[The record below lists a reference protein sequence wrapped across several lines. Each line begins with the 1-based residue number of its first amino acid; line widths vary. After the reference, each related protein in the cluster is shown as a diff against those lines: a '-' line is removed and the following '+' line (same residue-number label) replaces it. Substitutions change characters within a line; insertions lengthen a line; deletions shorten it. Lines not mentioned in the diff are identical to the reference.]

1 MNFEIDATEQ
11 AIIDSAE
18 RVCRDVLAANAQRY
32 DENESF
38 CAESMQAL
46 GELGFMGINLPET
59 YGGFGIGSLAMSR
72 VVEAV
77 SAACASTASALTA
90 HFLAT
95 DSILIGGTE
104 EQRQE
109 WLPRCASGELLGA
122 FGLTEPAAGSNP
134 ADMRTRAVRE
144 EGGWR
149 IRGSK
154 HYITNA
160 READFIVLYAKTDP
174 DAGARGISAFM
185 IPRGTAG
192 VTFANPEKTM
202 GLRGST
208 IYELALDCWLPESAL
223 LGTEN
228 HGFRTAMEVLDR
240 GRVEVAAMSLG
251 IARAAMEY
259 ALKWVDERQI
269 GPKPLA
275 AYQGTQ
281 WRIADMHTQ
290 LEAARMLTMKA
301 AARRDSGE
309 RFSLESAT
317 AKLFAAEA
325 CGFITDAALQ
335 LHGGYGYIRDLPLER
350 FVRDARI
357 LRIFE
362 GTSEVQ
368 KIIISRA
375 VLEAARQ

>member
-1 MNFEIDATEQ
+1 MNFELNQVE
-11 AIIDSAE
+11 
-18 RVCRDVLAANAQRY
+18 LAVIETVEKMAREVIQPRAQHY
-32 DENESF
+32 DETETF
-38 CAESMQAL
+38 CAESLQAL
-46 GELGFMGINLPET
+46 AALGGMSINLPEE
-59 YGGFGIGSLAMSR
+59 YGGLGIGSLAMSR

-77 SAACASTASALTA
+77 AGACASTASALTA

-104 EQRQE
+104 TQKQE
-109 WLPRCASGELLGA
+109 WLPRAASGELLGA
-122 FGLTEPAAGSNP
+122 FALTEPAAGSNP
-134 ADMRTRAVRE
+134 ADMRCRAHRE

-149 IRGSK
+149 VRGSK

-160 READFIVLYAKTDP
+160 REANFIVLYAKTDA
-174 DAGARGISAFM
+174 DAGHKGISAFM
-185 IPRGTAG
+185 IPQGTAG
-192 VTFANPEKTM
+192 ISFSSPEKTM

-223 LGTEN
+223 LGKEGD
-228 HGFRTAMEVLDR
+228 GFNTAMAVLDR

-251 IARAAMEY
+251 IANAALQ
-259 ALKWVDERQI
+259 ASLNWVRERQI
-269 GPKPLA
+269 GTKPLA

-281 WRIADMHTQ
+281 WRLADMYTQ
-290 LEAARMLTMKA
+290 LEAARMLTWKA

-309 RFSLESAT
+309 RFSLDSAT
-317 AKLFAAEA
+317 AKLVAAECA
-325 CGFITDAALQ
+325 GFVTDAALQ

-350 FVRDARI
+350 YVRDARI

-368 KIIISRA
+368 KIIISRSLLDA
-375 VLEAARQ
+375 TR

>member
-1 MNFEIDATEQ
+1 MNFDIDATEL
-11 AIIDSAE
+11 AIVDSAE

-32 DENESF
+32 DEEEAF
-38 CAESMQAL
+38 CAESLQAL

-134 ADMRTRAVRE
+134 ADMRTRAVHE
-144 EGGWR
+144 TGGWR

-174 DAGARGISAFM
+174 EAGARGISAFL
-185 IPRGTAG
+185 IPKGTAG

-208 IYELALDCWLPESAL
+208 IYELALDCWLPADAL
-223 LGTEN
+223 LGEEN
-228 HGFRTAMEVLDR
+228 QGFRTAMEVLDR

-269 GPKPLA
+269 GTKPLS

-281 WRIADMHTQ
+281 WRIADMHAQ
-290 LEAARMLTMKA
+290 FQAARLLTQQA

-375 VLEAARQ
+375 VLDAARH

>member
-1 MNFEIDATEQ
+1 MNFELDAAEL
-11 AIIDSAE
+11 AVIESAE
-18 RVCRDVLAANAQRY
+18 RVARDVLQANAQRY
-32 DENESF
+32 DEAESF
-38 CAESMQAL
+38 CGDSLKAL
-46 GELGFMGINLPET
+46 GELGFMGINLPEA

-77 SAACASTASALTA
+77 AAACASTASALTA

-95 DSILIGGTE
+95 DSILIGATE
-104 EQRQE
+104 AQRQE
-109 WLPRCASGELLGA
+109 WLPRAASGELLGA

-134 ADMRTRAVRE
+134 ADMRTRASRE
-144 EGGWR
+144 NDGWR

-160 READFIVLYAKTDP
+160 READFIVLYAKTDAE
-174 DAGARGISAFM
+174 AGHRGISAFL
-185 IPRGTAG
+185 IPKGTEG
-192 VTFANPEKTM
+192 ITFSSPEKTM

-208 IYELALDCWLPESAL
+208 IYELALDCWLPASAL
-223 LGTEN
+223 LGEEGQ
-228 HGFRTAMEVLDR
+228 GFKTAMEVLDR

-259 ALKWVDERQI
+259 SLGWVQERQI

-281 WRIADMHTQ
+281 WRLADMHAQ
-290 LEAARMLTMKA
+290 LEAARLLTMQA

-325 CGFITDAALQ
+325 AGFITDAALQ

-375 VLEAARQ
+375 VLDAARS

>member
-1 MNFEIDATEQ
+1 MNFELDQVELAVIE
-11 AIIDSAE
+11 SAE
-18 RVCRDVLAANAQRY
+18 KLAREVIQPRAQHY
-32 DENESF
+32 DETETF
-38 CAESMQAL
+38 CAESLQAL
-46 GELGFMGINLPET
+46 AELGGMGINLPEE
-59 YGGFGIGSLAMSR
+59 YGGLGIGSLAMSR

-77 SAACASTASALTA
+77 AGACASTASALTA

-104 EQRQE
+104 AQKQE
-109 WLPRCASGELLGA
+109 WLPRAASGELLGA
-122 FGLTEPAAGSNP
+122 FALTEPAAGSNP
-134 ADMRTRAVRE
+134 ADMRCRAQPE
-144 EGGWR
+144 DGGWR

-160 READFIVLYAKTDP
+160 REAGFIVLYAKTDA
-174 DAGARGISAFM
+174 DAGHKGISAFM
-185 IPRGTAG
+185 IPQGTEG
-192 VTFANPEKTM
+192 ISFSSPEKTM

-208 IYELALDCWLPESAL
+208 IYELSLDCWLPASAL
-223 LGTEN
+223 LGSEGA
-228 HGFRTAMEVLDR
+228 GFNTAMAVLDR

-251 IARAAMEY
+251 VANAALQ
-259 ALKWVDERQI
+259 ASLGWVRERQI

-281 WRIADMHTQ
+281 WRLADMHTQ
-290 LEAARMLTMKA
+290 LEAARMLTWKA

-317 AKLFAAEA
+317 AKLFAAECA
-325 CGFITDAALQ
+325 GFVTDAALQ

-350 FVRDARI
+350 YVRDARI

-368 KIIISRA
+368 KIIISRS
-375 VLEAARQ
+375 VLDAQR

>member
-1 MNFEIDATEQ
+1 MNFELDQVELAVIE
-11 AIIDSAE
+11 SAE
-18 RVCRDVLAANAQRY
+18 QVAREVIQPRAQHY
-32 DENESF
+32 DETETF
-38 CAESMQAL
+38 CADSLKAL
-46 GELGFMGINLPET
+46 AELGCMGINLPEQ
-59 YGGFGIGSLAMSR
+59 YGGLGIGSLAMSR

-77 SAACASTASALTA
+77 AGACASTASALTA

-104 EQRQE
+104 AQKQE
-109 WLPRCASGELLGA
+109 WLPRAATGELLGA
-122 FGLTEPAAGSNP
+122 FALTEPAAGSNP
-134 ADMRTRAVRE
+134 ADMRCRAQRE

-149 IRGSK
+149 LRGSK

-160 READFIVLYAKTDP
+160 REAGFIVLYAKTDAE
-174 DAGARGISAFM
+174 AGHKGISAFM
-185 IPRGTAG
+185 IPQGTAG
-192 VTFANPEKTM
+192 ISFSSPEKTM

-223 LGTEN
+223 LGVEGQ
-228 HGFRTAMEVLDR
+228 GFNTAMAVLDR

-251 IARAAMEY
+251 IANAAMQCS
-259 ALKWVDERQI
+259 LNWVRERQI
-269 GPKPLA
+269 GTKPLA

-281 WRIADMHTQ
+281 WRLADMYAQ
-290 LEAARMLTMKA
+290 LESARMLTWKA

-309 RFSLESAT
+309 RFSLDSAT
-317 AKLFAAEA
+317 AKLVAAECA
-325 CGFITDAALQ
+325 GFITDAALQ

-350 FVRDARI
+350 YVRDARI

-368 KIIISRA
+368 KIIISRSLLDA
-375 VLEAARQ
+375 YK

>member
-1 MNFEIDATEQ
+1 MNFELDQVELAVIETVEQ
-11 AIIDSAE
+11 VAREVIQP
-18 RVCRDVLAANAQRY
+18 RAQHY
-32 DENESF
+32 DETETFCVESL
-38 CAESMQAL
+38 QAL
-46 GELGFMGINLPET
+46 AELGGMSINLPEE
-59 YGGFGIGSLAMSR
+59 YGGLGIGSLAMSR

-77 SAACASTASALTA
+77 AGACASTASALTA

-104 EQRQE
+104 AQKQH
-109 WLPRCASGELLGA
+109 WLPRAASGELLGA
-122 FGLTEPAAGSNP
+122 FALTEPAAGSNP
-134 ADMRTRAVRE
+134 ADMRCRAHRE

-149 IRGSK
+149 VRGSK

-160 READFIVLYAKTDP
+160 REAGFIVLYAKTDA
-174 DAGARGISAFM
+174 DAGHKGISAFM
-185 IPRGTAG
+185 IPQGTAG
-192 VTFANPEKTM
+192 ISFSSPEKTM

-208 IYELALDCWLPESAL
+208 IYELALDCWLPDSAL
-223 LGTEN
+223 LGSEGA
-228 HGFRTAMEVLDR
+228 GFNTAMAVLDR

-251 IARAAMEY
+251 IANAALQ
-259 ALKWVDERQI
+259 ASLNWVRERQI

-281 WRIADMHTQ
+281 WRLADMYAQ
-290 LEAARMLTMKA
+290 LEAARMLTWKA

-309 RFSLESAT
+309 RFSLDSAT
-317 AKLFAAEA
+317 AKLVAAECA
-325 CGFITDAALQ
+325 GFVTDAALQ

-350 FVRDARI
+350 YVRDARI

-368 KIIISRA
+368 KIIISRSLLDA
-375 VLEAARQ
+375 QR

>member
-1 MNFEIDATEQ
+1 MNFELDQVELAVIET
-11 AIIDSAE
+11 AE
-18 RVCRDVLAANAQRY
+18 KLAREVIQPRAQHY
-32 DENESF
+32 DETETF
-38 CAESMQAL
+38 CAESLQAL
-46 GELGFMGINLPET
+46 AELGGMGINLPEE
-59 YGGFGIGSLAMSR
+59 YGGLGIGSLAMSR

-77 SAACASTASALTA
+77 AGACASTASALTA

-104 EQRQE
+104 AQKQE
-109 WLPRCASGELLGA
+109 WLPRAASGELLGA
-122 FGLTEPAAGSNP
+122 FALTEPAAGSNP
-134 ADMRTRAVRE
+134 ADMRCRAQAE
-144 EGGWR
+144 NGGWR

-160 READFIVLYAKTDP
+160 REAGFIVLYAKTDA
-174 DAGARGISAFM
+174 DAGHKGISAFM
-185 IPRGTAG
+185 IPQGTAG
-192 VTFANPEKTM
+192 ISFSSPEKTM

-208 IYELALDCWLPESAL
+208 IYELALDCWLPASAL
-223 LGTEN
+223 LGSEGA
-228 HGFRTAMEVLDR
+228 GFNTAMAVLDR

-251 IARAAMEY
+251 VANAALQ
-259 ALKWVDERQI
+259 ASLAWVRERQI

-281 WRIADMHTQ
+281 WRIADMYAQ
-290 LEAARMLTMKA
+290 LEAARMLTWKA

-317 AKLFAAEA
+317 AKLFAAECA
-325 CGFITDAALQ
+325 GFITDAALQ

-350 FVRDARI
+350 YVRDARI

-368 KIIISRA
+368 KIIISRS
-375 VLEAARQ
+375 VLDAQR

>member
-1 MNFEIDATEQ
+1 MNFELDQTEL
-11 AIIDSAE
+11 AVIDSVEHVARE
-18 RVCRDVLAANAQRY
+18 VIAPRAKHY
-32 DENESF
+32 DETETF
-38 CAESMQAL
+38 CAESLQAL
-46 GELGFMGINLPET
+46 AELGCMGVNLPEH
-59 YGGFGIGSLAMSR
+59 YGGLGIGSLAMSR

-77 SAACASTASALTA
+77 AGACASTASALTA

-104 EQRQE
+104 AQKQE
-109 WLPRCASGELLGA
+109 WLPRAASGELLGA
-122 FGLTEPAAGSNP
+122 FALTEPAAGSNP
-134 ADMRTRAVRE
+134 ADMRCRAQRE

-149 IRGSK
+149 LHGSK

-160 READFIVLYAKTDP
+160 REAGFIVLYAKTDAE
-174 DAGARGISAFM
+174 AGHKGISAFV
-185 IPRGTAG
+185 IPQGTAG
-192 VTFANPEKTM
+192 ISFSSPEKTM

-223 LGTEN
+223 LGTEGQ
-228 HGFRTAMEVLDR
+228 GFNTAMAVLDR

-251 IARAAMEY
+251 IANAAMQCS
-259 ALKWVDERQI
+259 LDWVRERQI

-281 WRIADMHTQ
+281 WRLAEMYAQ
-290 LEAARMLTMKA
+290 LEGARMLTWKA
-301 AARRDSGE
+301 AVRRDSGG
-309 RFSLESAT
+309 RFSLDSAT
-317 AKLFAAEA
+317 AKLVAAESA
-325 CGFITDAALQ
+325 GFITDAALQ

-350 FVRDARI
+350 YVRDARI

-368 KIIISRA
+368 KIIISRGL
-375 VLEAARQ
+375 LEAR

>member
-1 MNFEIDATEQ
+1 MNFDIDATEL
-11 AIIDSAE
+11 AIVDSAE

-32 DENESF
+32 DEEEAF
-38 CAESMQAL
+38 CAESLQAL

-77 SAACASTASALTA
+77 SAACASTASSLTA

-134 ADMRTRAVRE
+134 ADMRTRAVHE
-144 EGGWR
+144 TGGWR

-174 DAGARGISAFM
+174 EAGARGISAFL
-185 IPRGTAG
+185 IPKGTAG

-208 IYELALDCWLPESAL
+208 IYELALDCWLPADAL
-223 LGTEN
+223 LGEEN
-228 HGFRTAMEVLDR
+228 QGFRTAMEVLDR

-269 GPKPLA
+269 GTKPLS

-281 WRIADMHTQ
+281 WRIADMHAQ
-290 LEAARMLTMKA
+290 FQAARLLTQQA

-325 CGFITDAALQ
+325 CGYITDAALQ

-375 VLEAARQ
+375 VLDAARH

>member
-1 MNFEIDATEQ
+1 MNFELDQVELAVIE
-11 AIIDSAE
+11 SAE
-18 RVCRDVLAANAQRY
+18 KLAREVIQPRAQHY
-32 DENESF
+32 DETETF
-38 CAESMQAL
+38 CAESLQAL
-46 GELGFMGINLPET
+46 AALGGMGINLPEE
-59 YGGFGIGSLAMSR
+59 YGGLGIGSLAMSR

-77 SAACASTASALTA
+77 AGACASTASALTA

-104 EQRQE
+104 AQKQE
-109 WLPRCASGELLGA
+109 WLPRAASGELLGA
-122 FGLTEPAAGSNP
+122 FALTEPAAGSNP
-134 ADMRTRAVRE
+134 ADMRCRAQPQD
-144 EGGWR
+144 GGWR

-160 READFIVLYAKTDP
+160 REAGFIVLYAKTDAE
-174 DAGARGISAFM
+174 AGHKGISAFM
-185 IPRGTAG
+185 IPQGTEG
-192 VTFANPEKTM
+192 ISFSSPEKTM

-208 IYELALDCWLPESAL
+208 IYELSLDCWLPASAL
-223 LGTEN
+223 LGSEGA
-228 HGFRTAMEVLDR
+228 GFNTAMAVLDR

-251 IARAAMEY
+251 VANAALQ
-259 ALKWVDERQI
+259 ASLGWVRERQI

-281 WRIADMHTQ
+281 WRLADMHTQ
-290 LEAARMLTMKA
+290 LEAARMLTWKA

-317 AKLFAAEA
+317 AKLFAAECA
-325 CGFITDAALQ
+325 GFVTDAALQ

-350 FVRDARI
+350 YVRDARI

-368 KIIISRA
+368 KIIISRS
-375 VLEAARQ
+375 VLDAQR

>member
-1 MNFEIDATEQ
+1 MNFDIDATEL
-11 AIIDSAE
+11 AIVDSAE

-32 DENESF
+32 DEEETF
-38 CAESMQAL
+38 CAESLKAL

-144 EGGWR
+144 TGGWR

-174 DAGARGISAFM
+174 DAGARGISAFL
-185 IPRGTAG
+185 IPQGTVG

-208 IYELALDCWLPESAL
+208 IYELALDCWLPADAL
-223 LGTEN
+223 LGEEN
-228 HGFRTAMEVLDR
+228 QGFHTAMEVLDR

-269 GPKPLA
+269 GTKPLS

-281 WRIADMHTQ
+281 WRIADMHAQ
-290 LEAARMLTMKA
+290 FQAARQLTQQA

-375 VLEAARQ
+375 VLDAARH

>member
-1 MNFEIDATEQ
+1 MNFELDEVELAVIE
-11 AIIDSAE
+11 SAE
-18 RVCRDVLAANAQRY
+18 QVAREVIQPLAQHY
-32 DENESF
+32 DESETF
-38 CAESMQAL
+38 CADSIKAL
-46 GELGFMGINLPET
+46 GDLGCMGINLPEE
-59 YGGFGIGSLAMSR
+59 YGGLGIGSLAMSR

-77 SAACASTASALTA
+77 AGACASTASAMTA

-95 DSILIGGTE
+95 DSILLGGSE
-104 EQRQE
+104 EQKHE
-109 WLPRCASGELLGA
+109 WLPRAASGEWLGA
-122 FGLTEPAAGSNP
+122 FALTEPAAGSNP

-144 EGGWR
+144 DGGWR
-149 IRGSK
+149 VRGNK

-160 READFIVLYAKTDP
+160 READFIVLYAKTDL
-174 DAGARGISAFM
+174 DAGHKGISAFV
-185 IPRGTAG
+185 IAKGTEG
-192 VTFANPEKTM
+192 ISFSSPEKTM

-208 IYELALDCWLPESAL
+208 IYELAIDCWLPASAL
-223 LGTEN
+223 LGVEGQ
-228 HGFRTAMEVLDR
+228 GFNTAMAVLDR

-251 IARAAMEY
+251 IANAA
-259 ALKWVDERQI
+259 LQCSLSWVRERQI
-269 GPKPLA
+269 GSKPLA

-281 WRIADMHTQ
+281 WRLADMYAQ
-290 LEAARMLTMKA
+290 LESARMLTWKA

-317 AKLFAAEA
+317 AKLVAAECA
-325 CGFITDAALQ
+325 GFVTDAALQ

-368 KIIISRA
+368 KIIISRSLLDA
-375 VLEAARQ
+375 SK

>member
-1 MNFEIDATEQ
+1 MNFELDQVE
-11 AIIDSAE
+11 
-18 RVCRDVLAANAQRY
+18 LAVVETVEKLAREVIQPRAQHY
-32 DENESF
+32 DETETF
-38 CAESMQAL
+38 CAESLQAL
-46 GELGFMGINLPET
+46 AELGGLSINLPEA
-59 YGGFGIGSLAMSR
+59 YGGLGIGSLAMSR

-77 SAACASTASALTA
+77 AGACASTASALTA

-104 EQRQE
+104 AQKQE
-109 WLPRCASGELLGA
+109 WLPRAASGELLGA
-122 FGLTEPAAGSNP
+122 FALTEPAAGSNP
-134 ADMRTRAVRE
+134 ADMRCRAQRE
-144 EGGWR
+144 DGGWR

-160 READFIVLYAKTDP
+160 REAGFIVLYAKTDA
-174 DAGARGISAFM
+174 DAGHKGISAFM
-185 IPRGTAG
+185 IPQGTAG
-192 VTFANPEKTM
+192 ISFSSPEKTM

-223 LGTEN
+223 LGSEGA
-228 HGFRTAMEVLDR
+228 GFNTAMAVLDR

-251 IARAAMEY
+251 IANAALQ
-259 ALKWVDERQI
+259 ASLNWVRERQI

-281 WRIADMHTQ
+281 WRLADMYAQ
-290 LEAARMLTMKA
+290 LEAARMLTWKA

-309 RFSLESAT
+309 RFSLDSAT
-317 AKLFAAEA
+317 AKLVAAECA
-325 CGFITDAALQ
+325 GFVTDAALQ

-350 FVRDARI
+350 YVRDARI

-368 KIIISRA
+368 KIIISRSLLDA
-375 VLEAARQ
+375 QR

>member
-1 MNFEIDATEQ
+1 MNFELDQVELAVIET
-11 AIIDSAE
+11 AE
-18 RVCRDVLAANAQRY
+18 KLAREVIQPRAQHY
-32 DENESF
+32 DETETF
-38 CAESMQAL
+38 CAESLQAL
-46 GELGFMGINLPET
+46 AELGGLGINLPEE
-59 YGGFGIGSLAMSR
+59 YGGLGIGSLAMSR

-77 SAACASTASALTA
+77 AGACASTASALTA

-104 EQRQE
+104 AQKQE
-109 WLPRCASGELLGA
+109 WLPRAASGELLGA
-122 FGLTEPAAGSNP
+122 FALTEPAAGSNP
-134 ADMRTRAVRE
+134 ADMRCRAQRE
-144 EGGWR
+144 DGGWR
-149 IRGSK
+149 VRGSK

-160 READFIVLYAKTDP
+160 REAGFIVLYAKTDAE
-174 DAGARGISAFM
+174 AGHKGISAFM
-185 IPRGTAG
+185 IPQGTAG
-192 VTFANPEKTM
+192 ISFSSPEKTM

-223 LGTEN
+223 LGIEGA
-228 HGFRTAMEVLDR
+228 GFNTAMAVLDR

-251 IARAAMEY
+251 IANAALQ
-259 ALKWVDERQI
+259 ASLNWARERQI

-281 WRIADMHTQ
+281 WRLADMYAQ
-290 LEAARMLTMKA
+290 LEGARMLTWKA

-309 RFSLESAT
+309 RFSLDSAT
-317 AKLFAAEA
+317 AKLVAAECA
-325 CGFITDAALQ
+325 GFITDAALQ

-350 FVRDARI
+350 YVRDARI

-368 KIIISRA
+368 KIIISRSLLDA
-375 VLEAARQ
+375 QR

>member
-1 MNFEIDATEQ
+1 MNFELDSTEL
-11 AIIDSAE
+11 AVVESAE
-18 RVCRDVLAANAQRY
+18 RVSRDVLQANAQRY
-32 DENESF
+32 DEAEAF
-38 CAESMQAL
+38 CGDSLKAL
-46 GELGFMGINLPET
+46 GDLGFMGINLPET
-59 YGGFGIGSLAMSR
+59 YGGFGVGSLAMSR

-77 SAACASTASALTA
+77 AAACASTASALTA

-109 WLPRCASGELLGA
+109 WLPRAATGELLGA

-144 EGGWR
+144 NGGWR

-160 READFIVLYAKTDP
+160 READFIVLYAKTDA
-174 DAGARGISAFM
+174 DAGHRGISAFM
-185 IPRGTAG
+185 IPKGTAG
-192 VTFANPEKTM
+192 VTFSNPEKTM
-202 GLRGST
+202 GLRAST

-223 LGTEN
+223 LGEEGQ
-228 HGFRTAMEVLDR
+228 GFRTAMEVLDR

-259 ALKWVDERQI
+259 SLKWVDERQI

-281 WRIADMHTQ
+281 WRLADMYTQ
-290 LEAARMLTMKA
+290 LEAARLLTMQA
-301 AARRDSGE
+301 AVRRDSGE

-325 CGFITDAALQ
+325 AGFITDAALQ

-375 VLEAARQ
+375 VLDAARK

>member
-1 MNFEIDATEQ
+1 MIFELDQVEQ
-11 AIIDSAE
+11 AVVESAE
-18 RVCRDVLAANAQRY
+18 KLAREVIQPRAQHY
-32 DENESF
+32 DETETF
-38 CAESMQAL
+38 CAESLQAL
-46 GELGFMGINLPET
+46 GELGGMGINLPEQ
-59 YGGFGIGSLAMSR
+59 YGGLGIGSLAMSR

-77 SAACASTASALTA
+77 AGACASTASALTA

-95 DSILIGGTE
+95 DSILIGASE
-104 EQRQE
+104 AQKQE
-109 WLPRCASGELLGA
+109 WLPRAASGELLGA
-122 FGLTEPAAGSNP
+122 FALTEPAAGSNP
-134 ADMRTRAVRE
+134 ADMRCRAQRE
-144 EGGWR
+144 DGGWR

-160 READFIVLYAKTDP
+160 REAGFIVLYAKTDA
-174 DAGARGISAFM
+174 DAGHKGISAFM
-185 IPRGTAG
+185 IPQGTAG
-192 VTFANPEKTM
+192 ISFSSPEKTM

-223 LGTEN
+223 LGEEGA
-228 HGFRTAMEVLDR
+228 GFSTAMAVLDR

-251 IARAAMEY
+251 IANAALQ
-259 ALKWVDERQI
+259 ASLNWVRERQI

-281 WRIADMHTQ
+281 WRLADMYAQ
-290 LEAARMLTMKA
+290 LEGARMLTWKA

-309 RFSLESAT
+309 RFSLDSAT
-317 AKLFAAEA
+317 AKLVAAECA
-325 CGFITDAALQ
+325 GFVTDAALQ

-350 FVRDARI
+350 YVRDARI

-368 KIIISRA
+368 KIIISRSLLDA
-375 VLEAARQ
+375 HR

>member
-1 MNFEIDATEQ
+1 MNFDIDATEL
-11 AIIDSAE
+11 AIVDSAE

-32 DENESF
+32 DEEETF
-38 CAESMQAL
+38 CAESLQAL

-122 FGLTEPAAGSNP
+122 FGLTEPAAGSNA

-144 EGGWR
+144 TGGWR

-174 DAGARGISAFM
+174 ETGARGISAFL
-185 IPRGTAG
+185 IPKGTAG

-208 IYELALDCWLPESAL
+208 IYELALDCWLPADAL
-223 LGTEN
+223 LGEEN
-228 HGFRTAMEVLDR
+228 QGFRTAMEVLDR

-269 GPKPLA
+269 GTKPLS

-281 WRIADMHTQ
+281 WRIADMHAQ
-290 LEAARMLTMKA
+290 FQAARLLTQQA

-375 VLEAARQ
+375 VLDAARH

>member
-1 MNFEIDATEQ
+1 MNFELDQVELAVVET
-11 AIIDSAE
+11 AE
-18 RVCRDVLAANAQRY
+18 KLAREVIQPRAQHY
-32 DENESF
+32 DETETF
-38 CAESMQAL
+38 CAESLQAL
-46 GELGFMGINLPET
+46 AELGGMGINLPEE
-59 YGGFGIGSLAMSR
+59 YGGLGIGSLAMSR

-77 SAACASTASALTA
+77 AGACASTASALTA

-104 EQRQE
+104 EQKQE
-109 WLPRCASGELLGA
+109 WLPRAASGELLGA
-122 FGLTEPAAGSNP
+122 FALTEPAAGSNP
-134 ADMRTRAVRE
+134 ADMRCRAQRE

-149 IRGSK
+149 VRGSK

-160 READFIVLYAKTDP
+160 REAGFIVLYAKTDAE
-174 DAGARGISAFM
+174 AGHKGISAFM
-185 IPRGTAG
+185 IPQGTAG
-192 VTFANPEKTM
+192 ISFSSPEKTM

-223 LGTEN
+223 LGIEGA
-228 HGFRTAMEVLDR
+228 GFNTAMAVLDR

-251 IARAAMEY
+251 IANAALQ
-259 ALKWVDERQI
+259 ASLNWVRERQI

-281 WRIADMHTQ
+281 WRLADMYAQ
-290 LEAARMLTMKA
+290 LEGARMLTWKA

-309 RFSLESAT
+309 RFSLDSAT
-317 AKLFAAEA
+317 AKLVAAECA
-325 CGFITDAALQ
+325 GFITDAALQ

-350 FVRDARI
+350 YVRDARI

-368 KIIISRA
+368 KIIISRSLLDA
-375 VLEAARQ
+375 QR

>member
-1 MNFEIDATEQ
+1 MNFDIDATEL
-11 AIIDSAE
+11 AIVDSAE

-32 DENESF
+32 DEEEAF
-38 CAESMQAL
+38 CAESLQAL

-144 EGGWR
+144 TGGWR

-174 DAGARGISAFM
+174 EAGARGISAFL
-185 IPRGTAG
+185 IPKGTAG

-208 IYELALDCWLPESAL
+208 IYELALDCWLPADAL
-223 LGTEN
+223 LGEEN
-228 HGFRTAMEVLDR
+228 QGFRTAMEVLDR

-251 IARAAMEY
+251 IARAA
-259 ALKWVDERQI
+259 
-269 GPKPLA
+269 
-275 AYQGTQ
+275 
-281 WRIADMHTQ
+281 
-290 LEAARMLTMKA
+290 
-301 AARRDSGE
+301 
-309 RFSLESAT
+309 
-317 AKLFAAEA
+317 
-325 CGFITDAALQ
+325 
-335 LHGGYGYIRDLPLER
+335 
-350 FVRDARI
+350 
-357 LRIFE
+357 
-362 GTSEVQ
+362 
-368 KIIISRA
+368 
-375 VLEAARQ
+375 

>member
-1 MNFEIDATEQ
+1 MNFELDLVE
-11 AIIDSAE
+11 
-18 RVCRDVLAANAQRY
+18 LAVVETVEKLAREVIQPRAQHY
-32 DENESF
+32 DETETF
-38 CAESMQAL
+38 CAESLQAL
-46 GELGFMGINLPET
+46 AELGGMSINLPEE
-59 YGGFGIGSLAMSR
+59 YGGLGIGSLAMSR

-77 SAACASTASALTA
+77 AGACASTASALTA

-104 EQRQE
+104 AQKQH
-109 WLPRCASGELLGA
+109 WLPRAASGELLGA
-122 FGLTEPAAGSNP
+122 FALTEPAAGSNP
-134 ADMRTRAVRE
+134 ADMRCRAHRE

-149 IRGSK
+149 VRGSK

-160 READFIVLYAKTDP
+160 REAGFIVLYAKTDA
-174 DAGARGISAFM
+174 DAGHKGISAFM
-185 IPRGTAG
+185 IPQGTAG
-192 VTFANPEKTM
+192 ISFSSPEKTM

-208 IYELALDCWLPESAL
+208 IYELALDCWLPDSAL
-223 LGTEN
+223 LGSEGA
-228 HGFRTAMEVLDR
+228 GFNTAMAVLDR

-251 IARAAMEY
+251 IANAALQ
-259 ALKWVDERQI
+259 ASLNWVRERQI

-281 WRIADMHTQ
+281 WRLADMYAQ
-290 LEAARMLTMKA
+290 LEAARMLTWKA

-309 RFSLESAT
+309 RFSLDSAT
-317 AKLFAAEA
+317 AKLVAAECA
-325 CGFITDAALQ
+325 GFVTDAALQ

-350 FVRDARI
+350 YVRDARI

-368 KIIISRA
+368 KIIISRSLLDA
-375 VLEAARQ
+375 QR